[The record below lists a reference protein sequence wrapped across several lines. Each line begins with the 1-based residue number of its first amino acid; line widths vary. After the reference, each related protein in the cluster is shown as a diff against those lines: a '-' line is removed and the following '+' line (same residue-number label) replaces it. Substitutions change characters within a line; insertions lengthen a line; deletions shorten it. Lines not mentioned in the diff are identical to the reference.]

1 MAETKQVA
9 EFAIDASGALVA
21 LDETGKKLYV
31 VGENAKSVKAEI
43 RELQAAMASGKL
55 NSDAF
60 AQAAVR
66 AGELKDQVKDASEAV
81 NANAGPAFESLGNN
95 ASNLQER
102 LMSLDFDGVG
112 QSMKGMA
119 TTIKNF
125 SFKSITDGIKGVIS
139 GFRAMTAAMANNPI
153 LLALIAIIAVITAV
167 AAAFSYFQDSAREE
181 ADAANEAIT
190 KSAENRHRKEKKML
204 AEAGNNEKEK
214 YRIKRESAAKD
225 IQDTENQIKNL
236 TDIEK
241 RGYSLSEDQEK
252 ELDKLRKQ
260 AADQRVDYEIMAI
273 ERMNA
278 LNATRVDVERQFNQ
292 IGMSDREKQLDDLKN
307 QMNDRLQVLRDQG
320 ADAETIR
327 KQEAVFIDK
336 QNQLNASF
344 RKQDAADHKAKADE
358 RKAKNKEVAD
368 ASRQYEEE
376 YQREVTKIRE
386 EIASASMTDKEKEQ
400 AALDKYYND
409 LAVKYEKDSKKKAE
423 FEELKKQAQAVLD
436 AKYKKIDE
444 ENAAK
449 KNADDLKL
457 EQDKAD
463 DLAEM
468 QKNFRLQEMS
478 EKARTRAEEVNAL
491 IKYYD
496 EQQALVIDND
506 EEYQRLAVQRD
517 AKLKELNTKF
527 RTEDEKEQKEINE
540 KKLAN
545 EKALADNRIELA
557 RSGLNVLTDLMALNE
572 GRTEAERKKSFQR
585 NKALGIADALVATYQ
600 SATKAYA
607 SQLVV
612 GDVTSPVRASIA
624 AGIAV
629 AAGLAQVAKIA
640 KTQYTGKASGA
651 SGGGGGSMPS
661 AGAPATGAPQFN
673 PINTDFLTNRPDQV
687 QPSYVLA
694 GDVANASEAR
704 SRVRDLARL

>member
-1 MAETKQVA
+1 
-9 EFAIDASGALVA
+9 
-21 LDETGKKLYV
+21 
-31 VGENAKSVKAEI
+31 
-43 RELQAAMASGKL
+43 
-55 NSDAF
+55 
-60 AQAAVR
+60 
-66 AGELKDQVKDASEAV
+66 
-81 NANAGPAFESLGNN
+81 
-95 ASNLQER
+95 
-102 LMSLDFDGVG
+102 
-112 QSMKGMA
+112 
-119 TTIKNF
+119 
-125 SFKSITDGIKGVIS
+125 
-139 GFRAMTAAMANNPI
+139 
-153 LLALIAIIAVITAV
+153 
-167 AAAFSYFQDSAREE
+167 
-181 ADAANEAIT
+181 
-190 KSAENRHRKEKKML
+190 
-204 AEAGNNEKEK
+204 
-214 YRIKRESAAKD
+214 
-225 IQDTENQIKNL
+225 
-236 TDIEK
+236 
-241 RGYSLSEDQEK
+241 
-252 ELDKLRKQ
+252 
-260 AADQRVDYEIMAI
+260 
-273 ERMNA
+273 
-278 LNATRVDVERQFNQ
+278 
-292 IGMSDREKQLDDLKN
+292 
-307 QMNDRLQVLRDQG
+307 
-320 ADAETIR
+320 
-327 KQEAVFIDK
+327 
-336 QNQLNASF
+336 
-344 RKQDAADHKAKADE
+344 
-358 RKAKNKEVAD
+358 VAD

-409 LAVKYEKDSKKKAE
+409 LAVKYEKDAKKKAE
-423 FEELKKQAQAVLD
+423 FEELKKKAQEVLD

-449 KNADDLKL
+449 KAADDLKL

-478 EKARTRAEEVNAL
+478 EKARARAEEVNAL
-491 IKYYD
+491 IKYYE
-496 EQQALVIDND
+496 EQQTLVIDND
-506 EEYQRLAVQRD
+506 AEYQRLAVQRD

-545 EKALADNRIELA
+545 EKALSDNRIELA

-704 SRVRDLARL
+704 SRVRDLAKL

>member
-31 VGENAKSVKAEI
+31 VGENAKNVKGEI

-60 AQAAVR
+60 AQAAQR

-95 ASNLQER
+95 AANLQDR
-102 LMSLDFDGVG
+102 LMSLDFEGVG

-125 SFKSITDGIKGVIS
+125 SFKSITDGIKGVVS
-139 GFRAMTAAMANNPI
+139 GFQAMTKAMMGNPI
-153 LLALIAIIAVITAV
+153 LLALMAIIAVITAV

-204 AEAGNNEKEK
+204 AEAGNSEKEK
-214 YRIKRESAAKD
+214 YRIKREAAAKD

-292 IGMSDREKQLDDLKN
+292 IGMSDRERQLDDLKN

-336 QNQLNASF
+336 QN
-344 RKQDAADHKAKADE
+344 H
-358 RKAKNKEVAD
+358 
-368 ASRQYEEE
+368 
-376 YQREVTKIRE
+376 
-386 EIASASMTDKEKEQ
+386 
-400 AALDKYYND
+400 
-409 LAVKYEKDSKKKAE
+409 
-423 FEELKKQAQAVLD
+423 
-436 AKYKKIDE
+436 
-444 ENAAK
+444 
-449 KNADDLKL
+449 
-457 EQDKAD
+457 
-463 DLAEM
+463 
-468 QKNFRLQEMS
+468 
-478 EKARTRAEEVNAL
+478 
-491 IKYYD
+491 IK
-496 EQQALVIDND
+496 
-506 EEYQRLAVQRD
+506 
-517 AKLKELNTKF
+517 
-527 RTEDEKEQKEINE
+527 
-540 KKLAN
+540 
-545 EKALADNRIELA
+545 
-557 RSGLNVLTDLMALNE
+557 
-572 GRTEAERKKSFQR
+572 
-585 NKALGIADALVATYQ
+585 
-600 SATKAYA
+600 
-607 SQLVV
+607 
-612 GDVTSPVRASIA
+612 SPH
-624 AGIAV
+624 
-629 AAGLAQVAKIA
+629 
-640 KTQYTGKASGA
+640 T
-651 SGGGGGSMPS
+651 
-661 AGAPATGAPQFN
+661 
-673 PINTDFLTNRPDQV
+673 
-687 QPSYVLA
+687 
-694 GDVANASEAR
+694 
-704 SRVRDLARL
+704 

>member
-31 VGENAKSVKAEI
+31 VGENAKNVKGEI

-60 AQAAVR
+60 AQAAQR

-95 ASNLQER
+95 AANLQDR
-102 LMSLDFDGVG
+102 LMSLDFEGVG

-125 SFKSITDGIKGVIS
+125 SFKSITDGIKGVVS
-139 GFRAMTAAMANNPI
+139 GFQAMTKAMMGNPI
-153 LLALIAIIAVITAV
+153 LLALMAIIAVIAAV

-204 AEAGNNEKEK
+204 AEAGNSEKEK
-214 YRIKRESAAKD
+214 YRIKREAAAKD

-278 LNATRVDVERQFNQ
+278 LNATRIDVERQFNQ

-336 QNQLNASF
+336 QNQLNDNF
-344 RKQDAADHKAKADE
+344 RKQDAAEHKSAMDAK
-358 RKAKNKEVAD
+358 RAKNKEYAD
-368 ASRQYEEE
+368 AARQYEEE

-386 EIASASMTDKEKEQ
+386 EIAAASMTDKEKEQ

-409 LAVKYEKDSKKKAE
+409 LAVKYEKDAKKKGE
-423 FEELKKQAQAVLD
+423 FEELKKKAQEVLD

-449 KNADDLKL
+449 KAADDLKL

-478 EKARTRAEEVNAL
+478 EKARARAEEVNAL
-491 IKYYD
+491 IKYYE
-496 EQQALVIDND
+496 EQQTLVIDND
-506 EEYQRLAVQRD
+506 AEYQRLAVQRD

-545 EKALADNRIELA
+545 EKALSDNRIELA